1 MAFSNKVLIVTGGAV
16 SDQLVMGEV
25 PSGTI
30 NGTNKIFTVAN
41 DVFGNAIDVFL
52 NGLCQKRTDDYTF
65 TSPITITFDT
75 APPENSNILT
85 DYIKA

>member
-1 MAFSNKVLIVTGGAV
+1 MAFSNKVLIAGGAV

-52 NGLCQKRTDDYTF
+52 NGLLQKRTDDYTF
-65 TSPITITFDT
+65 TSPKTITFDS
-75 APPENSNILT
+75 APPTGSNLLT

>member
-1 MAFSNKVLIVTGGAV
+1 MAFSNKVVITGGAV

-25 PSGTI
+25 PTGDI
-30 NGTNKIFTVAN
+30 DGNNKIFTVSE

-52 NGLCQKRTDDYTF
+52 NGLLQKRTDDYTF
-65 TSPITITFDT
+65 TSPNTITFT
-75 APPENSNILT
+75 VAPPNGSNLVV